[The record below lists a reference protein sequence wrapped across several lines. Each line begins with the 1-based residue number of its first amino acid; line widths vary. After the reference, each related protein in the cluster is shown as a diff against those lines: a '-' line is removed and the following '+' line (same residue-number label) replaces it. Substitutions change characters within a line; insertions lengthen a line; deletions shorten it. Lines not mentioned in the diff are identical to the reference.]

1 LAVLI
6 VLFGS
11 WLIFRGIGA
20 LGVPAL
26 ATWQDSAR
34 YALATMFV
42 FTGVGHFT
50 KLRHDFAR
58 MVPRMFPSPMAL
70 VYITGV
76 LELLGAAGLL
86 LPKFRA
92 VAGLCLIALLVA
104 MFPANMR
111 AAFNHMEVAGRAAT
125 PLWLR
130 APIQLLFIGLLL
142 WSTRP

>member
-1 LAVLI
+1 MAVLI

-34 YALATMFV
+34 YALAAMFA
-42 FTGVGHFT
+42 FTGIGHFT

-58 MVPRMFPSPMAL
+58 MVPRMFPWPMAM

-86 LPKFRA
+86 LPRFRA
-92 VAGLCLIALLVA
+92 LTGLCLIALLVV

-111 AAFNHMEVAGRAAT
+111 AAFNHMRLGGRTAT

-130 APIQLLFIGLLL
+130 APMQLLFIVLLL
-142 WSTRP
+142 WSTKP